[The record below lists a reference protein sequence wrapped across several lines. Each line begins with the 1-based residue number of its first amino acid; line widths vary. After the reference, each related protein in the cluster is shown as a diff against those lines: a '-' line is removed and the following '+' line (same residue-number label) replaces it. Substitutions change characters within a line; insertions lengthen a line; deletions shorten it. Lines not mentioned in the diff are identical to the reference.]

1 MDASKKQRE
10 PVAFKSLAELKR
22 FIRPGVEFKTVSH
35 ANHADMVGLT
45 RVVTTVQTVGFY
57 SKIKDQPEH
66 PFSTCNHGKGFYTDF
81 GKAGNYIFDGTTVK
95 VKDTRKQDRGVIYEL
110 EFYDRE
116 QNMEETMMD
125 RKMVNFIKEQYPPGT
140 RIRLNS
146 MDDPYAPVL
155 PGTEGEVDFI
165 DDAGQLHMKW
175 DNGRSLALI
184 PGEDSFTVL
193 PPKLT
198 TLKLYMPLTADL
210 YERNEYGDLD
220 DSSTLL
226 EGRELRGYQDQI
238 TAALVKNRIP
248 EEAERGIMHWY
259 YKPDSINTKVHSAV
273 FTVDSRG
280 GELWG
285 IAECRVAGELSDT
298 EMDTLKEFI
307 TGQASDGWCEGFEQ
321 REIAVDDCELYVH
334 FWNSDEWSIQTEQEL
349 FYPKIAE
356 GLPELCFST
365 LASTGELI
373 CIKRGESGYYPS
385 DWNTN
390 DPAHNRE
397 IRSLSCQARGS
408 GCSAAHC
415 WLTMISLQR
424 TKTLSGVMMTPGTVC
439 SSSTRTEWTV
449 SLLTRRGT
457 TTPGTAPLS
466 PTPAAC

>member
-81 GKAGNYIFDGTTVK
+81 GKAGKYIFDGTTVK

-146 MDDPYAPVL
+146 MKDPYHPIL
-155 PGTEGEVDFI
+155 PGTEGEVDFV
-165 DDAGQLHMKW
+165 DDEGQIFMKW
-175 DNGRSLALI
+175 DNGRTLPLA

-193 PPKLT
+193 SPKLT

-226 EGRELRGYQDQI
+226 EGSELRGYQDQI
-238 TAALVKNRIP
+238 MAALVKNRMP
-248 EEAERGIMHWY
+248 EETERGLMHWY
-259 YKPDSINTKVHSAV
+259 DEADSVNTKVRSAV
-273 FTVDSRG
+273 FTVEERDRQ
-280 GELWG
+280 LWG
-285 IAECRVAGELSDT
+285 VAECRVAGELSDT
-298 EMDTLKEFI
+298 ELETLKEYL
-307 TGQASDGWCEGFEQ
+307 TGQASDGWGEGFEQ
-321 REIAVDDCELYVH
+321 REIDVGDGKLYVH
-334 FWNSDEWSIQTEQEL
+334 FWQDHDFELKRDVPDMTEFKKLLNRPKKPKMQLIGQDGNIFAIMGRASRLLKNAGQSDKAKEMCNRVMSCDSYHKALNVISEYVETEL
-349 FYPKIAE
+349 TPKTRNK
-356 GLPELCFST
+356 PN
-365 LASTGELI
+365 
-373 CIKRGESGYYPS
+373 RG
-385 DWNTN
+385 D
-390 DPAHNRE
+390 
-397 IRSLSCQARGS
+397 AR
-408 GCSAAHC
+408 
-415 WLTMISLQR
+415 
-424 TKTLSGVMMTPGTVC
+424 
-439 SSSTRTEWTV
+439 
-449 SLLTRRGT
+449 
-457 TTPGTAPLS
+457 
-466 PTPAAC
+466 